1 MNLGIKGKVAL
12 VVGASK
18 SIGRAVAEELARE
31 GAYVVAVARSAD
43 LLASISL
50 ESGQVGECIAMD
62 LMPAGAPE
70 ELAERLREKKLV
82 PDIIYYAIGGSFD
95 GIRDTASHSAA
106 WAKVWR
112 FNLGIAVDLNNAF
125 LPDMVARKWGRIV
138 MTSSD
143 ATKCNSG
150 NVPYTSSK
158 FALEG
163 YVKVAS
169 KQYAKD
175 GVIISAVS
183 PGPIYTEGRFLYTQS
198 PEDTEKYFDKYLP
211 IRRFGQAEEVAKTV
225 AFLCS
230 EHSSF
235 MPGAIVDV
243 HGGSR

>member
-1 MNLGIKGKVAL
+1 MNLGIAGKVAL

-18 SIGRAVAEELARE
+18 SIGRAVAEALVHE
-31 GAYVVAVARSAD
+31 GAYVIAVARSSD
-43 LLASISL
+43 ELASLAL
-50 ESGQVGECIAMD
+50 EGAGVGRCYALD
-62 LMPAGAPE
+62 LMPE
-70 ELAERLREKKLV
+70 MNCQRLVNRILADGQA
-82 PDIIYYAIGGSFD
+82 PDIIYYAIGGSVD
-95 GIRDTASHSAA
+95 GIRDTASHSSA
-106 WAKVWR
+106 WARVWR
-112 FNLGIAVDLNNAF
+112 FNLGIAIDLNNAF
-125 LPDMVARKWGRIV
+125 IPAMRAKKWGRIV

-169 KQYAKD
+169 KQFAKD
-175 GVIISAVS
+175 NVIISAVS
-183 PGPIYTEGRFLYTQS
+183 PGPIYTEGRPIYSQS

-230 EHSSF
+230 EHAAF